1 MNNYQ
6 VLILTQKAEVK
17 IGKISL
23 EKNTNVS
30 FEHIQKYFK
39 KKTEPELL
47 GTYAY
52 KQLTLFLFGFPKGK
66 AGTENKHELP
76 PPHDSMLVFGD
87 IMLIASKDQNSFGAP
102 VSFKVED
109 YEMFYSKAFGGFEDI
124 DEDDEDEDEDD
135 EDDENLE
142 EELENE
148 ILEDDD
154 EAEKSS
160 YQTYEDIEEEVI
172 VKKEKKKKST
182 NQITNNSNN
191 IIIHPDLQ
199 LHENS
204 EYSDIRNKTIETI
217 KHFLKELNETEIKT
231 LEHEIYKVVLANAEK
246 GRITKTWNNSPF
258 VDMYC
263 CNVRKVV
270 GNLSSNCYVKNNELI
285 EKYKTKQVTFEDICN
300 MDYYTMFYSK
310 WREQIITQQN
320 IEKRQLE
327 GNKSMATDQ
336 FLCSRCHKRECTYY
350 EMQTRSAD
358 EPMTIF
364 INCLNCGKKWRQ

>member
-17 IGKISL
+17 IGKISV
-23 EKNTNVS
+23 EKNTNIS
-30 FEHIQKYFK
+30 LDHIQKYFK

-47 GTYAY
+47 GTYIY
-52 KQLTLFLFGFPKGK
+52 KQLTLFIFGFTKGK

-76 PPHDSMLVFGD
+76 PPHDSILAFGD
-87 IMLIASKDQNSFGAP
+87 IMLIASKDENSFGTP
-102 VSFKVED
+102 VVFKVED
-109 YEMFYSKAFGGFEDI
+109 YEIFYSKAFGGFEDI
-124 DEDDEDEDEDD
+124 DEDEDEDE
-135 EDDENLE
+135 E
-142 EELENE
+142 EEIEEEEEEIEND
-148 ILEDDD
+148 IVEDDD
-154 EAEKSS
+154 DAEKSS
-160 YQTYEDIEEEVI
+160 YPSYEDIEEELVI
-172 VKKEKKKKST
+172 KKEKKKKST

-204 EYSDIRNKTIETI
+204 EYSNIRNKTIETM
-217 KHFLKELNETEIKT
+217 KHFLKEFSEEEIKT
-231 LEHEIYKVVLANAEK
+231 LEHEIYKVVLYNAEK
-246 GRITKTWNNSPF
+246 SRITKTWNNNPF

-263 CNVRKVV
+263 CNVRKIV

-285 EKYKTKQVTFEDICN
+285 EKYRKNQVTLEDICN
-300 MDYYTMFYSK
+300 MDYYSMFYNK
-310 WREQIITQQN
+310 WREYIITQQN

-364 INCLNCGKKWRQ
+364 INCLNCNKKWRQ